1 MEKAEPTANPTRVPT
16 GPPINVTTA
25 VESATEP
32 PVHQTFK
39 GGSFE
44 PPYSSCST
52 LFYCRVCCC
61 QNANIKTAD
70 ARKSAKVIG

>member
-16 GPPINVTTA
+16 GPPINVPTA

-44 PPYSSCST
+44 PPYRKYST
-52 LFYCRVCCC
+52 KY
-61 QNANIKTAD
+61 Q
-70 ARKSAKVIG
+70 KSIEQQRYTICAKYQKN

>member
-16 GPPINVTTA
+16 GPPINVPTA

-44 PPYSSCST
+44 PPYRKCST
-52 LFYCRVCCC
+52 LTISLFNWLTNQPTIRYK
-61 QNANIKTAD
+61 QFFQ
-70 ARKSAKVIG
+70 